1 MADIVDETHPVVAG
15 LSGGYRYTRP
25 EADGEYKLHPGD
37 YLFLIYYERNDP
49 EQESGQLLNGNYG
62 TYCRAFILPR
72 VQLVGTHPS
81 ENFSSLNILCR
92 IVINY
97 ALKLFII

>member
-37 YLFLIYYERNDP
+37 YLFLIYYERNEP
-49 EQESGQLLNGNYG
+49 EQESGQSWELRN
-62 TYCRAFILPR
+62 ILSCIYSTTSPA
-72 VQLVGTHPS
+72 QVGTHPS
-81 ENFSSLNILCR
+81 ENFSSLNILCT

-97 ALKLFII
+97 APKLFII